1 MAEPQKAW
9 WDSGSVAATCPA
21 AWSALLQNEE
31 MEGRFGRLA
40 PFGKAVQERPVIA
53 DIVEKLAN

>member
-1 MAEPQKAW
+1 
-9 WDSGSVAATCPA
+9 
-21 AWSALLQNEE
+21 